1 MQLADMYTFAGERGR
16 HPGFCDH
23 LHTRRPRAVVILPPW
38 HSCMEAII
46 THLIDKNFVESVN
59 RVLLLGML
67 WSGLAAC
74 VVGALS
80 YDIAYWFQGW

>member
-67 WSGLAAC
+67 RSGLAAC

>member
-1 MQLADMYTFAGERGR
+1 MAN
-16 HPGFCDH
+16 
-23 LHTRRPRAVVILPPW
+23 
-38 HSCMEAII
+38 
-46 THLIDKNFVESVN
+46 LIDKNFVESVN

>member
-1 MQLADMYTFAGERGR
+1 LQLADMYTFAGERGR

-46 THLIDKNFVESVN
+46 THLIDKNVVESVN